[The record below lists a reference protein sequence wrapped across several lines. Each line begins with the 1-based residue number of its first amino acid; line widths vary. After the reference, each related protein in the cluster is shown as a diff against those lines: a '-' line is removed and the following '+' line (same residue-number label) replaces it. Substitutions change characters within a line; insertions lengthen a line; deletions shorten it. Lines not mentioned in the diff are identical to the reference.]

1 MTMDIALLN
10 MKGEEVG
17 KVGLPEAVF
26 GKKPSPEF
34 LHEVSTA

>member
-17 KVGLPEAVF
+17 KVGLPESVF
-26 GKKPSPEF
+26 GQKPS
-34 LHEVSTA
+34 A